1 MVRFIILWQIPFL
14 KRLMDLDSK
23 QYESGNFLELCFI
36 SIWTVALELVS
47 SLDSKVL
54 RSPRICRWQTR
65 CQACPRT
72 NLDFWLYKLFIL
84 SDKYFR
90 DKLQPYHLPTKQL
103 PIVHEIPSLN
113 SLHEYWMEAIS
124 SRTFLQVL
132 FYMRFLRTTQLE
144 RSVSFQHVFSLP
156 NRPRND
162 LFKM

>member
-84 SDKYFR
+84 SDIFPGQAPTLPSTYETTADSARNPITKQFAWILNGS
-90 DKLQPYHLPTKQL
+90 DKLQNFFTSTFL
-103 PIVHEIPSLN
+103 HEIFTN
-113 SLHEYWMEAIS
+113 YTTWKIS
-124 SRTFLQVL
+124 
-132 FYMRFLRTTQLE
+132 
-144 RSVSFQHVFSLP
+144 
-156 NRPRND
+156 
-162 LFKM
+162 